1 MQRVVSPR
9 LDNGA
14 MVTLLQW
21 PSLASVEGLL
31 AAPTRRID
39 KSLLQISMIVNA
51 FHDLLYFR
59 F

>member
-9 LDNGA
+9 PDNGA
-14 MVTLLQW
+14 TVTLLQW

-39 KSLLQISMIVNA
+39 KSLLQISTIVNA
-51 FHDLLYFR
+51 FHDPRYFR

>member
-9 LDNGA
+9 PDNGA
-14 MVTLLQW
+14 TVTLPQW

-39 KSLLQISMIVNA
+39 KSLFQISMIVNT
-51 FHDLLYFR
+51 FHDPQYSR